1 MAPKDVYILIPRACD
16 YVTLHSKRDVA
27 DMTKL
32 KILTWEDYHKLSTC
46 VQCNHKGSYKS
57 KTEGGSGTGEGN
69 VTMRD

>member
-32 KILTWEDYHKLSTC
+32 RILTWEDYHKLSTC

-57 KTEGGSGTGEGN
+57 KTERGSGTGEGN